1 MPVQPALS
9 TVAAVRT
16 MIFSPSN
23 ILGLLS
29 AHPYAV
35 LLPLA
40 IAEGPLVTIAGG
52 VLIANSQLRFWPVFA
67 IVVAGDLVGDSAL
80 YAFGRWGGIRM
91 ATRWSS
97 QRTVTRTTELQDQ
110 FRRKADQ
117 VLVTGK
123 LTHAVGAPVLVAA
136 GIVRMPFWR
145 FLTVNSLATLPK
157 SLALLCIGFAFHS
170 GYAAIGQN
178 MSYYIIALLIVGSI
192 ILYLLLF
199 K

>member
-1 MPVQPALS
+1 MV
-9 TVAAVRT
+9 
-16 MIFSPSN
+16 FSPSN

-40 IAEGPLVTIAGG
+40 IVEGPLVTIASG
-52 VLIANSQLRFWPVFA
+52 VLIASSQLSFLPVLA

-80 YAFGRWGGIRM
+80 YALGRWGGIR
-91 ATRWSS
+91 
-97 QRTVTRTTELQDQ
+97 TVTKWVSQPTIKRATDLQEQ
-110 FRRKADQ
+110 FFRKADQ

-123 LTHAVGAPVLVAA
+123 LTHAVGMPVLIAA
-136 GIVRMPFWR
+136 GVVRMPFWR

-157 SLALLCIGFAFHS
+157 SLALLCIGFAFHT

-178 MSYYIIALLIVGSI
+178 MTYYIVALLIVGSI
-192 ILYLLLF
+192 TLYLFLF
-199 K
+199 R

>member
-1 MPVQPALS
+1 MVFS
-9 TVAAVRT
+9 T
-16 MIFSPSN
+16 SD

-40 IAEGPLVTIAGG
+40 IAEGPIVTIASG
-52 VLIANSQLRFWPVFA
+52 VLVASSQLRFWPVLA

-80 YAFGRWGGIRM
+80 YALGRWGGIRM
-91 ATRWSS
+91 VTKWAS
-97 QRTVTRTTELQDQ
+97 QRTIKRATDLQDQ

-117 VLVTGK
+117 ILVTGK
-123 LTHAVGAPVLVAA
+123 LTHAVGAPVLIAA
-136 GIVRMPFWR
+136 GIVRMPFRR

-157 SLALLCIGFAFHS
+157 SLALLCIGYAFHS

-178 MSYYIIALLIVGSI
+178 MTYYVIVLLIAGLI
-192 ILYLLLF
+192 LLYLLLSR
-199 K
+199 